1 MKRITCGIKT
11 INWSCCCICGADG
24 SLRSAGEGIKSL
36 ADNFLKHWEDDVLDF
51 NPKKITE
58 NTVNN
63 KPDFCGSKLSNQAK
77 HHHNCSSKY
86 SEYKRLKK
94 MESLKKKRAKST
106 QQVDEAGPS
115 LRRSSFLGNPHI
127 TYLCTICGINDDI
140 SNLCATGA
148 FHATKS
154 TLNIN
159 HVIQLTKKWR

>member
-24 SLRSAGEGIKSL
+24 SLRSTGEGIKTL

-63 KPDFCGSKLSNQAK
+63 KPDFCGSMLANQAK
-77 HHHNCSSKY
+77 YHHNCSSKY

-94 MESLKKKRAKST
+94 IVIKKETS
-106 QQVDEAGPS
+106 
-115 LRRSSFLGNPHI
+115 
-127 TYLCTICGINDDI
+127 
-140 SNLCATGA
+140 
-148 FHATKS
+148 
-154 TLNIN
+154 
-159 HVIQLTKKWR
+159 